1 MWPSKGKDSEE
12 TNVRLIQNAHEVHY
26 YMKWG
31 SYGEVHM
38 NKDEIKDVR
47 FGKHI
52 SILNR
57 AVEPKFKKGKETFRR
72 ELRKA

>member
-1 MWPSKGKDSEE
+1 MLERIGKE
-12 TNVRLIQNAHEVHY
+12 TFASLIQNAHEVHY

-31 SYGEVHM
+31 SYGYVHM
-38 NKDEIKDVR
+38 NKDEIKDGR
-47 FGKHI
+47 FGKRI

-57 AVEPKFKKGKETFRR
+57 AVEPKLKKGKETFRR